1 MRSVL
6 WLGGALLLA
15 GVLQGQGRGAPAAR
29 VAAVTYLTVST
40 AYINAGRDDGLTDS
54 MRLDVFRK
62 GRRVGAI
69 RVQFLASHQ
78 ASCDIVDTVQALA
91 VGDSARYV
99 PASPPRTAAA
109 AAPAGWRPASRALPV
124 LTGTVGLEYFSV
136 SGSGVH
142 LSQPGLDLRF
152 YAGPAGA
159 PWTGVVDLRE
169 RRATTAAPG
178 TPTAVA
184 SESRVYQAVVRWQ
197 PSGSPVRVGL
207 GRQFVEGVSA
217 VGLIDGLQIT
227 RETPAWAA
235 GAFFGTQPGLS
246 DLEFSSEI
254 RMLGVFVRR
263 QGRPAGGGA
272 WSLTAGASGSYQ
284 IWHTN
289 REFLYFEA
297 RYFGPKLS
305 GFLSQEVDYYR
316 PWKRVGGESA
326 FSPTATFGQMRY
338 EVSQAWSVEG
348 GVDERRNV
356 RLFEDVVS
364 PESTFDAAFRRG
376 AWVGTTLRPDPH
388 VWVDLDARASDGG
401 AIGRTASYTASV
413 AVLRLG
419 ALGAGIRTRGTYYLS
434 PGRTG
439 RLEAVNLGISP
450 ADRWRLGVDAGL
462 RNENVAILAAPQV
475 TRWVGASL
483 DVSLARSWF
492 ATVSATRQRGG
503 GQDSDQLFALFSY
516 RL

>member
-1 MRSVL
+1 MRRVL
-6 WLGGALLLA
+6 RLGGLLLLP
-15 GVLQGQGRGAPAAR
+15 GILPGQSRNTAAR
-29 VAAVTYLTVST
+29 FAAVTYLTVTT
-40 AYINAGRDDGLTDS
+40 AYINAGSEDGLRDS
-54 MRLDVFRK
+54 MQLDVFRK
-62 GRRVGAI
+62 GRRVGAV
-69 RVQFLASHQ
+69 RVAFLASHQ

-99 PASPPRTAAA
+99 PVSPPRTTA
-109 AAPAGWRPASRALPV
+109 AAPAGGWRPASRASPV

-136 SGSGVH
+136 SGSGVR
-142 LSQPGLDLRF
+142 LSQPGIDLRLS
-152 YAGPAGA
+152 AGPAGS
-159 PWTGVVDLRE
+159 PLTSVVDLRE

-178 TPTAVA
+178 APASVA
-184 SESRVYQAVVRWQ
+184 GESRVYQAVVRWQ

-217 VGLIDGLQIT
+217 LGLMDGLQIT
-227 RETPAWAA
+227 RETQAWAV

-246 DLEFSSEI
+246 DLEFSSDI
-254 RMLGVFVRR
+254 RMLGAYVRR

-284 IWHTN
+284 IWRTN

-297 RYFGPKLS
+297 RYFGPRFS

-326 FSPTATFGQMRY
+326 FSPTATFGQARFQ
-338 EVSQAWSVEG
+338 VSHAWSVEG

-356 RLFEDVVS
+356 RLYEDVVS

-376 AWVGTTLRPDPH
+376 AWVGTTIRPGGH

-401 AIGRTASYTASV
+401 AIGRTDSYTASV

-419 ALGAGIRTRGTYYLS
+419 ALGAGVRARGTYYLS
-434 PGRTG
+434 PGRSG
-439 RLEAVNLGISP
+439 WLEAVNLGISP
-450 ADRWRLGVDAGL
+450 ADRWRLGVDAGQ
-462 RNENVAILAAPQV
+462 RDEDVTILTAPQV

-483 DVSLARSWF
+483 DLSLARSWF

-503 GQDSDQLFALFSY
+503 GQDSDQIFALFSY
-516 RL
+516 RF